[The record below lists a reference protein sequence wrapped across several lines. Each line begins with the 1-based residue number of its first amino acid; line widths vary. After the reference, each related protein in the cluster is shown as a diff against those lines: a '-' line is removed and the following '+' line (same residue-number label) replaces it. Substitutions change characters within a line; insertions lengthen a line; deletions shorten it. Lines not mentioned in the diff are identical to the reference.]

1 MLLIIIYIICRKKNI
16 YMSTICICNLQFGFE
31 SSRFCGKID
40 VLKKWARDQLTP
52 FGPVPASQS
61 PGLQEGDPLWRRGPL
76 TVADI
81 ENAARTQSPS
91 IAEEVAEEAR
101 GRWWERMAQCVL
113 TSSSLGAPSCEERR
127 RKVAALLLLRC
138 WRPVALAAATLL
150 QQPAAAPRPPPESQA
165 MTTGSRDR
173 NWTPHDPS
181 QPVDPP
187 PLFRWRNSASGTL
200 SNTLE
205 IARRNASCKRQFFH
219 MCPNFF
225 GKDAGI

>member
-1 MLLIIIYIICRKKNI
+1 MFLHMLLIITYIICRKKNI
-16 YMSTICICNLQFGFE
+16 YMSIICICNLDLNPQGFVE
-31 SSRFCGKID
+31 KLS

-61 PGLQEGDPLWRRGPL
+61 PDLQEGDPLWRRGPL

-165 MTTGSRDR
+165 MTTGSEHPA
-173 NWTPHDPS
+173 TETGPHMTQPACRPS
-181 QPVDPP
+181 SIVS
-187 PLFRWRNSASGTL
+187 LA
-200 SNTLE
+200 
-205 IARRNASCKRQFFH
+205 
-219 MCPNFF
+219 
-225 GKDAGI
+225 